1 MGRNMDDRWWAKGE
15 VQIWAEGLE
24 MLRREGAWDRDGN
37 DKEEMTKEHL
47 TFLQF

>member
-1 MGRNMDDRWWAKGE
+1 MTDDELRVRCRSELRALR
-15 VQIWAEGLE
+15 V
-24 MLRREGAWDRDGN
+24 LRRGGAWDRDGN